1 MSFQQGLSGLNAS
14 SKNLDVIGNNVAN
27 SGTVGFKSARAEFA
41 DVYATS
47 VYGTGT
53 ASPGIGVSVSDLAQQ
68 FTQGDLATSS
78 NALDIAINGGGFY
91 RLSNN
96 GAISYSR
103 NGQFKLDKEGYIVN
117 AQSLRLTG
125 YPAGANGTVNAG
137 VPQELRLD
145 TSDIPPRPTTS
156 ASIGVSLNA
165 TAMAPTAAFDPADG
179 VSYNNATSIGV
190 FDSLGREHAVAVYF
204 RKAATPENSWEVH
217 GAIDGGAATQ
227 LGTMTFDATGVLT
240 SSPDFSLSLP
250 GVGGAQPQT
259 VNLSLAGAT
268 QFGSD
273 FSISA
278 LDQDGHAAGRL
289 AGFSVGADGTILSR
303 YTNGETLARGQI
315 ALANFTNPQGLQSQG
330 GNQWVETADSGQ
342 PLVGAP
348 GSGTLGVLQSG
359 AVESSNVDLTAELVN
374 MITAQ
379 RVYQAN
385 AQTIKTNDQLLQTI
399 VNLR

>member
-1 MSFQQGLSGLNAS
+1 MGFQQGLAGLNAAAR
-14 SKNLDVIGNNVAN
+14 NLDVIGNNVAN

-53 ASPGIGVSVSDLAQQ
+53 ASAGIGVSVSDLAQQ

-91 RLSNN
+91 RLSSN

-103 NGQFKLDKEGYIVN
+103 NGQFKLDKDGFIVN
-117 AQSLRLTG
+117 AQSMRLTG
-125 YPAGANGTVNAG
+125 YPAGANGAVNGG

-145 TSDIPPRPTTS
+145 ASDIPPAATAS
-156 ASIGVSLNA
+156 ARIGVALNA
-165 TAMAPTAAFDPADG
+165 AATAPTVAFDPADG
-179 VSYNNATSIGV
+179 TSYNNGTSIGV
-190 FDSLGREHAVAVYF
+190 FDSLGREHALALYF
-204 RKAATPENSWEVH
+204 SKAATPDNTWAVH
-217 GAIDGGAATQ
+217 STVDGGAATQ
-227 LGTMTFDATGVLT
+227 LGTMTFDGTGTLT
-240 SSPDFSLSLP
+240 SSPDFSVAVP
-250 GVGGAQPQT
+250 ATAGAQAQT
-259 VNLSLAGAT
+259 VSLSLAGAT

-273 FSISA
+273 FSVSS
-278 LDQDGHAAGRL
+278 LVQDGHATGRL
-289 AGFSVGADGTILSR
+289 AGFSVGPDGTILSR
-303 YTNGETLARGQI
+303 YTNGETIARGQVV
-315 ALANFTNPQGLQSQG
+315 LANFTNPQGLQSQG
-330 GNQWVETADSGQ
+330 GNQWVETAESGQ
-342 PLVGAP
+342 PLVGSP
-348 GSGTLGVLQSG
+348 GSGTLGVLQAG